1 MNILSVDQATNI
13 SGEAV
18 LDENKKLIFFGFT
31 DLSHMPKQ
39 TAQDQTE
46 KRFELVK
53 QIKELVFKYEIKLV
67 TTEGVY
73 FHSNPE
79 THKKLAQTQ
88 SSLQDFCRSFQITC
102 FSFENAGEWRSAL
115 GVKSKSRED
124 YKNEVKKYVLAHYD
138 IESDVEKMIF
148 DKYHNP
154 EKHKCFADLSKAI
167 RDIQFDIYDSVG
179 MSCAYFVKIGEII
192 E

>member
-1 MNILSVDQATNI
+1 
-13 SGEAV
+13 
-18 LDENKKLIFFGFT
+18 
-31 DLSHMPKQ
+31 MPKQ

-46 KRFELVK
+46 KRFELVR
-53 QIKELVFKYEIKLV
+53 QIKELVFKYQIELV

-88 SSLQDFCRSFQITC
+88 ASLQDFCRSFMITC
-102 FSFENAGEWRSAL
+102 FSWENAGEWRSVL
-115 GVKSKSRED
+115 SIKSKARED
-124 YKNEVKKYVLAHYD
+124 YKNEVKKYVLVYYD

-148 DKYHNP
+148 DKYHT
-154 EKHKCFADLSKAI
+154 EKHKCFADLSKAV

-179 MSCAYFVKIGEII
+179 MCLAYHKKIENLGEAC